1 MKKIVL
7 VLLLVSS
14 VAFSQVEKKL
24 GEFTKVT
31 TFDQIDL
38 QLIKSTEN
46 KIIIKGSG
54 ANDVEVVNKNGELKI
69 RMPFTKLLQ
78 GDNISVTLFYT
89 NLEALE
95 ANEGSRIASNE
106 AIISHGFEIIIKE
119 GAQIKLNSVEFVN
132 LNARLGN
139 GSILEL
145 KGTSRFAD
153 ILVNAGGIYDARD
166 LITLKT
172 TITANAGGEAKINAL
187 DYVDAKVR
195 AGGNILIYGNPKEI
209 NQKVVAGGSIE
220 QAK

>member
-1 MKKIVL
+1 MKKL
-7 VLLLVSS
+7 VITLLLISS
-14 VAFSQVEKKL
+14 VAFSQVEKRL

-38 QLIKSTEN
+38 QLVKGDEN
-46 KIIIKGSG
+46 KIIIQGSK
-54 ANDVEVVNKNGELKI
+54 ASEVEVINKNGELKV
-69 RMPFTKLLQ
+69 RMPLMKLMQ
-78 GDNISVTLFYT
+78 GDNISATLYYT

-95 ANEGSRIASNE
+95 ANEGSRIASSGLVR
-106 AIISHGFEIIIKE
+106 SHGFEIIIKE
-119 GAQIKLNSVEFVN
+119 GAEIKLTEVEFVN

-153 ILVNAGGIYDARD
+153 VLVNAGGKYEAKD
-166 LITLKT
+166 LETLKT
-172 TITANAGGEAKINAL
+172 TITANAGGEAKIKAL

-195 AGGNILIYGNPKEI
+195 AGGNILIFGKPKEI
-209 NQKVVAGGSIE
+209 NQKVIAGGSIE